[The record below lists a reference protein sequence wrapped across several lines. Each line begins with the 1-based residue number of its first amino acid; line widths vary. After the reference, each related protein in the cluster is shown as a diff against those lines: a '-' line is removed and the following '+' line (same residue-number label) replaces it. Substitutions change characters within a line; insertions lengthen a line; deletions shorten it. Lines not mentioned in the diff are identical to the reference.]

1 MTDNKE
7 TEIEDYLDEDRAIPG
22 QKYVCLSFVSP
33 DKLIADR
40 KDYFYYNFLKS
51 NYGYD
56 KSLDEFR
63 EEFNNYSEDNEQKL
77 QDEFDEIVD
86 FKTNV
91 RGVKVRGVY
100 DNIKAANIRAQV
112 LQKLDRSFHVFVG
125 QVGYWLP
132 WDPNA
137 NNIEEQEYLEKDL
150 NRLVKEYNTN
160 KVKKD
165 MFYEERK
172 QEKKKAAIEASIK
185 QKEINDQKKKEVL
198 EEIKELEESKEE
210 ENNNTE
216 VSDETVEQE
225 VNNVSLETKPLDE
238 SKLSSENQVDQ
249 ELKESL
255 EDTDPWMKRK
265 MEESNK

>member
-1 MTDNKE
+1 MTDNE
-7 TEIEDYLDEDRAIPG
+7 NMEDYLDEDRPIQG

-33 DKLIADR
+33 DKLLADK
-40 KDYFYYNFLKS
+40 KDYFYYNFLKT
-51 NYGYD
+51 NHGYE
-56 KSLDEFR
+56 KSLEQFK
-63 EEFNNYSEDNEQKL
+63 EEFSNYSEDNEQKL
-77 QDEFDEIVD
+77 QDEFDEVVD

-112 LQKLDRSFHVFVG
+112 LQKIDRSFHVYVG

-172 QEKKKAAIEASIK
+172 QEKKKAAIEEAL
-185 QKEINDQKKKEVL
+185 KKKQENESNKTKLL
-198 EEIKELEESKEE
+198 EEVNELEESKDSSGV
-210 ENNNTE
+210 NNN
-216 VSDETVEQE
+216 SDNSSSGE
-225 VNNVSLETKPLDE
+225 VNNVSLNTENSTGT
-238 SKLSSENQVDQ
+238 KLSSENQVDE

-255 EDTDPWMKRK
+255 EDSDPWMKRK
-265 MEESNK
+265 MEENN

>member
-1 MTDNKE
+1 MSNNE
-7 TEIEDYLDEDRAIPG
+7 NMEDYLDEDRPIQG

-33 DKLIADR
+33 DKLISDK
-40 KDYFYYNFLKS
+40 KDYFYYNFLKT
-51 NYGYD
+51 NYGYE
-56 KSLDEFR
+56 KSL
-63 EEFNNYSEDNEQKL
+63 EEFKEEFCNYSEDNEQKL
-77 QDEFDEIVD
+77 QEEYDEIVD

-112 LQKLDRSFHVFVG
+112 LQKLDRSFHVYVG

-150 NRLVKEYNTN
+150 NRLVKEYNSN

-172 QEKKKAAIEASIK
+172 QEKKQAAIQESL
-185 QKEINDQKKKEVL
+185 KKKQENETNKTKAL
-198 EEIKELEESKEE
+198 EEIKELENSKELNE
-210 ENNNTE
+210 GTNNSN
-216 VSDETVEQE
+216 DEKQVEE
-225 VNNVSLETKPLDE
+225 VNNVSLNTENLEET
-238 SKLSSENQVDQ
+238 KLSSENQVNE

-255 EDTDPWMKRK
+255 ESTDPWMQRK
-265 MEESNK
+265 MEENN

>member
-1 MTDNKE
+1 MTDNE
-7 TEIEDYLDEDRAIPG
+7 NMEDYLDEDRPIQG

-33 DKLIADR
+33 DKLLADK
-40 KDYFYYNFLKS
+40 KDYFYYNFLKT
-51 NYGYD
+51 NHGYE
-56 KSLDEFR
+56 KSL
-63 EEFNNYSEDNEQKL
+63 EEFKEEFSNYSEDNEQKL
-77 QDEFDEIVD
+77 QDEFDEVVD

-112 LQKLDRSFHVFVG
+112 LQKIDRSFHVYVG

-172 QEKKKAAIEASIK
+172 QEKKKAAIEEAL
-185 QKEINDQKKKEVL
+185 KKKQENEDNKTKLL
-198 EEIKELEESKEE
+198 EEVKQLEDSKEVVDNSNSENKVEVVEES
-210 ENNNTE
+210 
-216 VSDETVEQE
+216 
-225 VNNVSLETKPLDE
+225 NNVSLNTENLTE
-238 SKLSSENQVDQ
+238 SKLSSENQVDD

-265 MEESNK
+265 MEETN

>member
-1 MTDNKE
+1 MTDNE
-7 TEIEDYLDEDRAIPG
+7 NMEDYLDEDRPIQG

-33 DKLIADR
+33 DKLLADK
-40 KDYFYYNFLKS
+40 KDYFFYNFLKT
-51 NYGYD
+51 NHGYE
-56 KSLDEFR
+56 KSL
-63 EEFNNYSEDNEQKL
+63 EEFKEEFSNYSEDNEQKL
-77 QDEFDEIVD
+77 QDEFDEVVD

-112 LQKLDRSFHVFVG
+112 LQKLDRSFHVYVG

-160 KVKKD
+160 KVRKD

-172 QEKKKAAIEASIK
+172 QEKKKAAIEDAL
-185 QKEINDQKKKEVL
+185 KKKQENENNKEKLL
-198 EEIKELEESKEE
+198 EEVKELEDSKDSNNVTDSSAVEE
-210 ENNNTE
+210 
-216 VSDETVEQE
+216 E
-225 VNNVSLETKPLDE
+225 VNNVSLNTENLSST
-238 SKLSSENQVDQ
+238 KLSSENQVDE

-255 EDTDPWMKRK
+255 EDSDPWMKRK
-265 MEESNK
+265 MEENN

>member
-1 MTDNKE
+1 MTDNE
-7 TEIEDYLDEDRAIPG
+7 NMEDYLDEDRPIQG

-33 DKLIADR
+33 DKLLADK
-40 KDYFYYNFLKS
+40 KDYFYYNFLKT
-51 NYGYD
+51 NHGYE
-56 KSLDEFR
+56 KSL
-63 EEFNNYSEDNEQKL
+63 EEFKEEFSNYSEDNEQKL
-77 QDEFDEIVD
+77 QDEFDEVVD

-112 LQKLDRSFHVFVG
+112 LQKLDRSFHVYVG

-160 KVKKD
+160 KVRKD

-172 QEKKKAAIEASIK
+172 QEKKKAAIEDAL
-185 QKEINDQKKKEVL
+185 KKKQENENNKEKLL
-198 EEIKELEESKEE
+198 EEVKELEDSKDSNNVTDSSAVEE
-210 ENNNTE
+210 
-216 VSDETVEQE
+216 E
-225 VNNVSLETKPLDE
+225 VNNVSLNTENLSST
-238 SKLSSENQVDQ
+238 KLSSENQVDE

-255 EDTDPWMKRK
+255 EDSDPWMKRK
-265 MEESNK
+265 MEENK

>member
-1 MTDNKE
+1 MTDNE
-7 TEIEDYLDEDRAIPG
+7 NMEDYLDEDRPILG

-33 DKLIADR
+33 DNLLTDK
-40 KDYFYYNFLKS
+40 KDYFFYNFLKT
-51 NYGYD
+51 NHGYG
-56 KSLDEFR
+56 KSL
-63 EEFNNYSEDNEQKL
+63 EEFKEEFTNYSEDNEQKL
-77 QDEFDEIVD
+77 QDEFDEVVD

-112 LQKLDRSFHVFVG
+112 LQKLDRTFHVYVG

-160 KVKKD
+160 KVRKD

-172 QEKKKAAIEASIK
+172 QEKKKAAIEESL
-185 QKEINDQKKKEVL
+185 KKKEENKKNKTKLL
-198 EEIKELEESKEE
+198 EEVKELEESKESNEVIDKSSE
-210 ENNNTE
+210 ENKVEE
-216 VSDETVEQE
+216 VDE
-225 VNNVSLETKPLDE
+225 VNNVSLNTENLPE
-238 SKLSSENQVDQ
+238 SKLSSENQVD
-249 ELKESL
+249 EDLKESL

-265 MEESNK
+265 MEENN

>member
-1 MTDNKE
+1 MTDNE
-7 TEIEDYLDEDRAIPG
+7 NMEDYLDEDRPIQG

-33 DKLIADR
+33 DKLLADK
-40 KDYFYYNFLKS
+40 KDYFYYNFLKT
-51 NYGYD
+51 NHGYE
-56 KSLDEFR
+56 KSLEQFK
-63 EEFNNYSEDNEQKL
+63 EEFSNYSEDNEQKL
-77 QDEFDEIVD
+77 QDEFDEVVD

-112 LQKLDRSFHVFVG
+112 LQKIDRSFHVYVG

-172 QEKKKAAIEASIK
+172 QEKKKAAIEEAL
-185 QKEINDQKKKEVL
+185 KKKQENESNKTKLL
-198 EEIKELEESKEE
+198 EEVKQLEESKDSSGV
-210 ENNNTE
+210 NNN
-216 VSDETVEQE
+216 SDNSSSGE
-225 VNNVSLETKPLDE
+225 VNNVSLNTENSSET
-238 SKLSSENQVDQ
+238 KLSSENKVDD

-255 EDTDPWMKRK
+255 EDSDPWMKRK
-265 MEESNK
+265 MEENN